1 MSALR
6 SERGSARHVV
16 LAALLILTSIVG
28 TGLVILGT
36 QANNRRAARLAVV
49 ERELAETRNAR
60 AETEGRFTRELDLA
74 NQRIRELER
83 QVEAERENASSAE
96 AELLK
101 LRQRLAP
108 RTLNQNQARIFLAA
122 LSGFE
127 GELVTLVTQSGS
139 DETSRFGRQVQAI
152 LEKAGLR
159 VMDGDG
165 VPAFVA
171 HNGIR
176 LAVGERR
183 SALAEA
189 IRAAL
194 LKAKIADSVTVEPN
208 TNPDELRVMVGAR
221 ANIGS

>member
-16 LAALLILTSIVG
+16 LATVLILTSILG
-28 TGLVILGT
+28 TGLVVLGT
-36 QANNRRAARLAVV
+36 QANNRRAARLAAV
-49 ERELAETRNAR
+49 ERELAEAR
-60 AETEGRFTRELDLA
+60 KAHAETEARFNRALDLA
-74 NQRIRELER
+74 NQRSRELER
-83 QVEAERENASSAE
+83 QVDAERENASSAE

-101 LRQRLAP
+101 LRRRLAP
-108 RTLNQNQARIFLAA
+108 RTLNPNQARIFVAA

-127 GELVTLVTQSGS
+127 GELVTVVTQSGS
-139 DETSRFGRQVQAI
+139 DETSQFGRQVQAI

-171 HNGIR
+171 LNGIR

-183 SALAEA
+183 PAVAAA
-189 IRAAL
+189 IRATL
-194 LKAKIADSVTVEPN
+194 LEAKIADSVTVEPN

-221 ANIGS
+221 RI